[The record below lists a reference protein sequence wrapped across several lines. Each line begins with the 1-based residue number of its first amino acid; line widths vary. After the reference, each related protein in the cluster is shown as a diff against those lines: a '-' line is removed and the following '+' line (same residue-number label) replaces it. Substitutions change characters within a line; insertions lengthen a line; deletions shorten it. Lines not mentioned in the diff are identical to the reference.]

1 VNEVEHGL
9 FTKDASMSTEAPTPV
24 VIPLH
29 HAPKKAPCP
38 KCGKHGRR
46 KRILTPRR
54 VRTVA
59 YKTIVSLEITCG
71 EYQAK
76 CDCCTTFR
84 NSPEA
89 VLPRALYDNK
99 VRDLVLDRILKDGMS
114 VERTRESL
122 RREFLLELSTGFVY
136 DVLHDR
142 ARQLDLSEHRR
153 KVRELF
159 SGTLCIDE
167 LHLGRFTLLLATDP
181 LSDLPVAFALVAKN
195 DQDHMRRFLGNLK
208 NWGVLPQV
216 VVTDGSNLYPSLL
229 AELWPDADHQLCV
242 FHVIKDINKLI
253 LDAVRRMRKAM
264 GRRGQAGRKK
274 KRGRKGAKSKAR
286 AARRGMTVKE
296 KANFVFRH
304 RHLIVKRREN
314 LTEIERDDLT
324 RMLEYLPELTT
335 LRRFADRIYWLFDTP
350 KDAHQAGCRRS
361 AVVRDA
367 AFQAVP
373 ELVKAMEQ
381 LEPEKFAQLMAYLK
395 NPLSRRVRTN
405 NHVERTN
412 RMFRFL
418 EKVRYKWRR
427 RKTLVRF
434 VVLTLDGLWRER
446 ITAEAKR
453 TDDSKPTAPGET
465 EGPRRKRPRAA

>member
-1 VNEVEHGL
+1 MRLNTVSS
-9 FTKDASMSTEAPTPV
+9 TKDASMGTEAPTPV
-24 VIPLH
+24 VIPVH
-29 HAPKKAPCP
+29 AAPKKAPCP

-46 KRILTPRR
+46 KRKLPPRL

-59 YKTIVSLEITCG
+59 YKTIAYLEITCG
-71 EYQAK
+71 EYAAR

-84 NSPEA
+84 NSPEG

-114 VERTRESL
+114 VERTLESL
-122 RREFLLELSTGFVY
+122 RREYLLDLSTGFVY
-136 DVLHDR
+136 DVLYDQ
-142 ARQLDLSEHRR
+142 ARQLDMAEHRR
-153 KVRELF
+153 KVLELF

-181 LSDLPVAFALVAKN
+181 LADLPVAFALVDKN

-208 NWGVLPQV
+208 NWGLLPKV
-216 VVTDGSNLYPSLL
+216 VVTDGSNLYPKVL

-253 LDAVRRMRKAM
+253 LDAVRRMRTAM
-264 GRRGQAGRKK
+264 SRRGQAGRKK

-286 AARRGMTVKE
+286 ASRRGLTVKE
-296 KANFVFRH
+296 KANFVFKH
-304 RHLIVKRREN
+304 RYLIVKRREN
-314 LTEIERDDLT
+314 LTESERDDLT
-324 RMLEYLPELTT
+324 RMLEYLPELST
-335 LRRFADRIYWLFDTP
+335 LRRFADRISWLFDTP

-361 AVVRDA
+361 AVLREP

-381 LEPEKFAQLMAYLK
+381 LEPGKFAKLMAYLK

-412 RMFRFL
+412 RMFRLL

-434 VVLTLDGLWRER
+434 VVLTLDGIWKDRA
-446 ITAEAKR
+446 TAEAKM
-453 TDDSKPTAPGET
+453 TDNSKPRGPGET
-465 EGPRRKRPRAA
+465 EGPKRKRPRAA

>member
-1 VNEVEHGL
+1 MG
-9 FTKDASMSTEAPTPV
+9 TEAPTPV
-24 VIPLH
+24 VIPVH
-29 HAPKKAPCP
+29 AAPKKAPCP

-46 KRILTPRR
+46 KRKLTPRR

-59 YKTIVSLEITCG
+59 YKTIVYLEITCG
-71 EYQAK
+71 EYAAR
-76 CDCCTTFR
+76 CDCRTTFR
-84 NSPEA
+84 NSPEG
-89 VLPRALYDNK
+89 VLPRALDDNK

-114 VERTRESL
+114 VERTLQSL

-136 DVLHDR
+136 DVLYDH
-142 ARQLDLSEHRR
+142 ARQLDMAEHRR
-153 KVRELF
+153 KVLDRF

-181 LSDLPVAFALVAKN
+181 LSDLPVAFALVDKN
-195 DQDHMRRFLGNLK
+195 DQDHMRRFLSNLK
-208 NWGVLPQV
+208 NWGFLPQV
-216 VVTDGSNLYPSLL
+216 VVTDGSNLYPSVL
-229 AELWPDADHQLCV
+229 AHLWPDADHQLCV

-253 LDAVRRMRKAM
+253 LDAVRRMRRAM
-264 GRRGQAGRKK
+264 NRRGQAGRKK
-274 KRGRKGAKSKAR
+274 KRGRKGAKSKGA
-286 AARRGMTVKE
+286 AARRGLTVKE
-296 KANFVFRH
+296 KANFVFKH

-314 LTEIERDDLT
+314 LTERERDDLT
-324 RMLEYLPELTT
+324 RMLEYLPELST

-361 AVVRDA
+361 AVMRDP

-373 ELVKAMEQ
+373 ELVKALEQ
-381 LEPEKFAQLMAYLK
+381 LDPGKFAQLMAYLK
-395 NPLSRRVRTN
+395 NPLSQRVRTN

-434 VVLTLDGLWRER
+434 VVLTLDGIWKDHA
-446 ITAEAKR
+446 TTEAKR
-453 TDDSKPTAPGET
+453 TADSKPTAPGET
-465 EGPRRKRPRAA
+465 EGPKRKRPRAA